1 LIPARA
7 GIISAVKSKALEV
20 LNRVFGYESFRP
32 PQGEVIDCLLDGQDV
47 LVLMPTGGGKSLCYQ
62 IPALVLPGVAV
73 VISPLIALM
82 QDQVNALKGLGIR
95 ASFINSTLTTDEYF
109 AVKTALMTGELD
121 LLYVAPE
128 RLVQGST
135 LDLLAQIPLSLFAID
150 EAHCV
155 SQWGHNFRVDYL
167 GLKVLGQRFPKVP
180 RIALTATADDTTR
193 LEIIRQLDL
202 RDEKMFVSG
211 FDRPNIQ
218 YLITEKNKP
227 RQQLLNFIKRNY
239 PNSAGIVY
247 CLSRKKV
254 DSTAAWLASKG
265 FLALPYHA
273 GMDSEL
279 RKQTQ
284 DRFLNEEKVIVV
296 ATIAFGM
303 GIDKPDVRF
312 VAHLDLPKSIESYYQ
327 ETGRAGRD
335 GHAATAW
342 MAYGI
347 QDVVL
352 LRQLI
357 ERSNGNEQIR
367 HVERFKLDTMLGFCE
382 ITSCRRQA
390 LLNYFGED
398 APDQCGNCDACLN
411 PADTWDGTEWVRK
424 ALSCI
429 YRTEQKFG
437 VNHLID
443 VLLGHDTDKIK
454 KFSHDQV
461 STYGIGVDLAEGQWR
476 SVFRQITARGFVDVN
491 EHGALFLTEK
501 CRGILKGEEQVHL
514 RRDVVEK
521 TVSRPTVKQVELE
534 DRDLWMAL
542 KACRK
547 RLSELHSVPSFVVF
561 HDATLLDMI
570 EVQPR
575 NLHEFSQLSG
585 VGQTKLE
592 KYGEEFI
599 DVIAR
604 QLEKEQ
610 LAADFSE

>member
-1 LIPARA
+1 MVV

-20 LNRVFGYESFRP
+20 LNRVFGYQEFRP
-32 PQGEVIDCLLDGQDV
+32 PQGEVIDCLLSGQDV

-62 IPALVLPGVAV
+62 IPALVMPGVAV
-73 VISPLIALM
+73 VVSPLIALM
-82 QDQVNALKGLGIR
+82 QDQVNALNGLGIR
-95 ASFINSTLTTDEYF
+95 ASFINSTLSTDEYF
-109 AVKTALMTGELD
+109 SVKNALMSGQLD

-128 RLVQGST
+128 RLVQPAT
-135 LDLLAQIPLSLFAID
+135 LNLLSQIPLSLFAID

-167 GLKVLGQRFPKVP
+167 QLNILRQRFPQVP
-180 RIALTATADDTTR
+180 RIALTATADETTR
-193 LEIIRQLDL
+193 QEIVRQLDL
-202 RDEKMFVSG
+202 NNEAVFVSG

-218 YLITEKNKP
+218 YVITEKNKP

-239 PNSAGIVY
+239 PNSAGIIY

-273 GMDSEL
+273 GMDAEL

-335 GHAATAW
+335 GNPSTAW

-357 ERSNGNEQIR
+357 EKSNGNEQIR
-367 HVERFKLDTMLGFCE
+367 HVERFKLDSMLGFCE

-390 LLNYFGED
+390 LLNYFGEE
-398 APDQCGNCDACLN
+398 APESCGNCDACIN
-411 PADTWDGTEWVRK
+411 PADTWNGTEWVRK

-437 VNHLID
+437 VNHLVD
-443 VLLGHDTDKIK
+443 VLLGRDTDKIK
-454 KFSHDQV
+454 KFSHHQV
-461 STYGIGVDLAEGQWR
+461 STFGIGIDLEEGQWR
-476 SVFRQITARGFVDVN
+476 SIYRQVTARGYVDVN

-501 CRGILKGEEQVHL
+501 CRDVLKGDEQIHL

-521 TVSRPTVKQVELE
+521 LVSKPTVKQVELE

-561 HDATLLDMI
+561 HDSTLLDMI
-570 EVQPR
+570 EIQPQ
-575 NLHEFSQLSG
+575 NLQEFSRLSG

-592 KYGEEFI
+592 KYGADFI
-599 DVIAR
+599 EVIAR
-604 QLEKEQ
+604 QLKKEEV
-610 LAADFSE
+610 AADFGD